1 MRVFVRL
8 FHAAS
13 VAAILAVPAAVAHAE
28 GDAAHGKQIFETCGI
43 CHSNQPGQVKLG
55 PSLFG
60 IVGRQAGSMPG
71 FRYTPG
77 VQKLSGDVTWTPE
90 QIFKWLAD
98 PSKMAPGTAMS
109 FNLPGEKD
117 RADVIAYLA
126 TLK

>member
-1 MRVFVRL
+1 
-8 FHAAS
+8 
-13 VAAILAVPAAVAHAE
+13 
-28 GDAAHGKQIFETCGI
+28 
-43 CHSNQPGQVKLG
+43 
-55 PSLFG
+55 
-60 IVGRQAGSMPG
+60 MPG
-71 FRYTPG
+71 FRYTAG
-77 VQKLSGDVTWTPE
+77 VQKLSGDVTWTPD